1 MKRRALI
8 GTAAA
13 AAVVAP
19 KAFAQ
24 GPTEKVRKINLYT

>member
-13 AAVVAP
+13 AAVSP